1 MTEDYNETNRK
12 THVLYEDEF
21 LDSDE
26 FCLNMLNHLDEKSMN
41 YILFFFS
48 SLLYEVNLPLYCYV
62 YFSERKTLAAQL
74 TRLLLIRIKWV
85 KT

>member
-41 YILFFFS
+41 
-48 SLLYEVNLPLYCYV
+48 
-62 YFSERKTLAAQL
+62 
-74 TRLLLIRIKWV
+74 
-85 KT
+85 

>member
-41 YILFFFS
+41 YILFF
-48 SLLYEVNLPLYCYV
+48 SLLYY
-62 YFSERKTLAAQL
+62 
-74 TRLLLIRIKWV
+74 IK
-85 KT
+85 